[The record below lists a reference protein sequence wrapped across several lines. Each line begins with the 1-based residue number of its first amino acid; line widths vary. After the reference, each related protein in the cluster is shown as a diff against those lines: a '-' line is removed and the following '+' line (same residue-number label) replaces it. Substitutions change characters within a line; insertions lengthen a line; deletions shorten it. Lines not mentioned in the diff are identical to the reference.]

1 MKELINQKRKELIG
15 NWFYNIKNRIENEEI
30 LFITTQ
36 QNTLNFENEINH
48 LLNMYIIP
56 TTYEGIE
63 YNIFNS
69 IDLKKNKTLLLS
81 KKNIILIGYEH
92 LIKNKIFLDRKILF
106 YNFIDGINLN
116 EIKLDNIELY
126 SKKPVLSNDE
136 KDLIYLNKL
145 VPYELIN
152 KSSHMLNYFITNVY
166 GEYSYFKET
175 SFEYLIKDTNLDVDN
190 ENLWKKDIMIS
201 KPANFI
207 FGNNLE
213 KHYLYNDIIILKER
227 GFLTSRLS
235 IVLYRKA
242 LLNINATIT
251 EIGRYFN
258 KILGIKS
265 QTIDLIKICKDSS
278 VNYDVLS
285 KTKVKAYNLNIKAKS
300 EKEIKLETE
309 LEIKIHIAKKL
320 LYFTDIEEKTISKIV
335 ELPINIIKKYK

>member
-1 MKELINQKRKELIG
+1 
-15 NWFYNIKNRIENEEI
+15 
-30 LFITTQ
+30 
-36 QNTLNFENEINH
+36 
-48 LLNMYIIP
+48 
-56 TTYEGIE
+56 
-63 YNIFNS
+63 
-69 IDLKKNKTLLLS
+69 
-81 KKNIILIGYEH
+81 
-92 LIKNKIFLDRKILF
+92 
-106 YNFIDGINLN
+106 
-116 EIKLDNIELY
+116 
-126 SKKPVLSNDE
+126 
-136 KDLIYLNKL
+136 
-145 VPYELIN
+145 
-152 KSSHMLNYFITNVY
+152 MLNYFITNVY

-213 KHYLYNDIIILKER
+213 KHYLYNDIIILKEK

-242 LLNINATIT
+242 LFNINATIT

-278 VNYDVLS
+278 VNYNVLS

-335 ELPINIIKKYK
+335 ELPISIIKKYK

>member
-1 MKELINQKRKELIG
+1 MEELINQKRKELIG

-69 IDLKKNKTLLLS
+69 IDLKKNKTLLS
-81 KKNIILIGYEH
+81 KKNIILIGYEQ
-92 LIKNKIFLDRKILF
+92 LIINNFFLDRKILC

-175 SFEYLIKDTNLDVDN
+175 SFKYLIKDTNLDEDH
-190 ENLWKKDIMIS
+190 ENLWNKNIIITKSINS
-201 KPANFI
+201 I
-207 FGNNLE
+207 FENNLE
-213 KHYLYNDIIILKER
+213 KHYLYNDIIILKEK

-242 LLNINATIT
+242 LFNIDATIT
-251 EIGRYFN
+251 EVGRYFN
-258 KILGIKS
+258 KILGVKS
-265 QTIDLIKICKDSS
+265 QTIDLIKICRDSS